1 MHACTCM
8 YHGKGGREA
17 GSLPVASLGPL
28 PLGDD
33 DTWTDTAALGATLVT
48 RQTSCTLPSG
58 VL

>member
-1 MHACTCM
+1 MHM

-48 RQTSCTLPSG
+48 RQTCCTLPSSG
-58 VL
+58 L